1 MSVLFSPVQL
11 GPVEVRN
18 RAWVSPMCQYS
29 CEEQDG
35 MPSDW
40 HREHLTSFARGGAG
54 LVMTEAAAIEPI
66 GRISPQD
73 LGIWNDAQAEAL
85 APIAARIRAHGAVA
99 AVQLAHAGRKASTY
113 REWSGRGSVPLEQ
126 GGWPTV
132 SAGAAAFGSYAAP
145 RALAADE
152 VAALPERFAV
162 AARRA
167 VDAGFEAVEVHAA
180 HGYLLHQFLSPLS
193 NARDDEWGV
202 GEGGLRTLLL
212 QRVVEAVRAAVPEAA
227 LMVRLSASD
236 WVDGGIDSAMTVE
249 HVRVAIA
256 AGADWFDLSSGGLDP
271 RQEIPLEPGYQVPF
285 ARDVRAATG
294 AKVNAVGLIE
304 DPAHAESVL
313 VDGDADAVML
323 ARAWMRNPHWALGA
337 EAELDGVADAS
348 VWPPQYT
355 RARRVP
361 ERAH

>member
-11 GPVEVRN
+11 GPVEARN

-29 CEEQDG
+29 CEARDG
-35 MPSDW
+35 MAGDW
-40 HREHLTSFARGGAG
+40 HHEHLTSFARGGAG
-54 LVMTEAAAIEPI
+54 LVMTEAAAIDPI
-66 GRISPQD
+66 GRISPHD

-85 APIAARIRAHGAVA
+85 APIAARIRAHGAVP
-99 AVQLAHAGRKASTY
+99 AVQIAHAGRKASIH
-113 REWSGRGSVPLEQ
+113 REWSGRGSVPLDA
-126 GGWPTV
+126 GGWQTV
-132 SAGAAAFGSYAAP
+132 SAGSDAFGRYAPP

-152 VAALPERFAV
+152 VAALPELFAA

-167 VDAGFEAVEVHAA
+167 VAAGFEAVEVHGA

-193 NARDDEWGV
+193 NQRDDEWGV

-212 QRVVEAVRAAVPEAA
+212 QRVVEAVRAAAPDAA

-236 WVDGGIDSAMTVE
+236 WVEGGIDAAMTVE

-256 AGADWFDLSSGGLDP
+256 AGADWFDLSSGGNDP

-285 ARDVRAATG
+285 ARAVRAATG

-304 DPAHAESVL
+304 EPAHAEAVL
-313 VDGDADAVML
+313 ADGDADAVML

-337 EAELDGVADAS
+337 ETELDGVPDAS

-361 ERAH
+361 VDAR

>member
-1 MSVLFSPVQL
+1 MTRGIDWQAIRKLFPSTEGQAYL
-11 GPVEVRN
+11 DTASYGP
-18 RAWVSPMCQYS
+18 
-29 CEEQDG
+29 G
-35 MPSDW
+35 
-40 HREHLTSFARGGAG
+40 
-54 LVMTEAAAIEPI
+54 
-66 GRISPQD
+66 
-73 LGIWNDAQAEAL
+73 
-85 APIAARIRAHGAVA
+85 
-99 AVQLAHAGRKASTY
+99 
-113 REWSGRGSVPLEQ
+113 
-126 GGWPTV
+126 PT
-132 SAGAAAFGSYAAP
+132 P
-145 RALAADE
+145 
-152 VAALPERFAV
+152 
-162 AARRA
+162 
-167 VDAGFEAVEVHAA
+167 
-180 HGYLLHQFLSPLS
+180 
-193 NARDDEWGV
+193 
-202 GEGGLRTLLL
+202 
-212 QRVVEAVRAAVPEAA
+212 VVEAVRAAVPEAA

-361 ERAH
+361 QRAH

>member
-11 GPVEVRN
+11 GPVEARN

-29 CEEQDG
+29 CEARDG
-35 MPSDW
+35 MAGDW
-40 HREHLTSFARGGAG
+40 HHEHLTSFARGGAG

-66 GRISPQD
+66 GRISPHD

-85 APIAARIRAHGAVA
+85 APIAARIRAHGAVP
-99 AVQLAHAGRKASTY
+99 AVQIAHAGRKASIH
-113 REWSGRGSVPLEQ
+113 REWSGRGSVPLDA
-126 GGWPTV
+126 GGWQTV
-132 SAGAAAFGSYAAP
+132 SAGSDAFGRYAPP

-152 VAALPERFAV
+152 VAALPELFAA

-167 VDAGFEAVEVHAA
+167 VAAGFEAVEVHGA

-193 NARDDEWGV
+193 NQRDDEWGV

-212 QRVVEAVRAAVPEAA
+212 QRVVEAVRAAAPDAA

-236 WVDGGIDSAMTVE
+236 WVEGGIDAAMTVE

-256 AGADWFDLSSGGLDP
+256 AGADWFDLSSGGNDP

-285 ARDVRAATG
+285 ARAVRAATG

-304 DPAHAESVL
+304 EPAHAEAVL
-313 VDGDADAVML
+313 ADGDADAVML

-337 EAELDGVADAS
+337 ETELDGVPDAS

-361 ERAH
+361 VDAR